1 MVNRT
6 TVCAFFVGMQFILNR
21 SSETGNVKLY

>member
-6 TVCAFFVGMQFILNR
+6 TVCAFSVGMQFILNR
-21 SSETGNVKLY
+21 NSETGNVKLY